1 MVNQVSSYNSAF
13 VSDAMK
19 YLQHTAVVEH
29 KDSISEDIKS
39 SLTMA
44 PLIAVPSAWGAY
56 NSAKIANGAE
66 VKQKVKTTF
75 GQKIGNLGQKIKNIP
90 TSLSNLWNGIKS
102 VPSNVSTIAHNVT
115 DGQALTR
122 AANVFKS
129 GDGVLYLDDLSSAI
143 TNAKKAGRNADELI
157 SLRNT
162 LTKAI
167 QNGEKTDDI
176 IKSVDK
182 ALKETAQTAGK
193 KGLFSKIGGLVSK
206 PFKWLGGKITTS
218 GAYNAIKSTEKGAAA
233 ISKLGNFAKVAKKSG
248 AIFDLVIEG
257 GMQLFGE
264 IIPAFKNGGIDS
276 GIKQIGK
283 SGLQVAGSVGGW
295 ALGASLGTKAGAAI
309 GTAICPGIGT
319 AAGAVI
325 GAVGGI
331 VGGLLGSS
339 LFSGIAKKITGKSE
353 NEIIQEEQLE
363 QQANMLAN
371 DSNTVAQLQSAV
383 AQQVQYDIQSGN
395 VTEDTEKMAEYLQN
409 IQTST
414 TTQPSFGSLTTN
426 QSWIA
431 TNPDG
436 TYDFSVPQDALL
448 QMDYTLGATANNQE
462 EQTQLI

>member
-1 MVNQVSSYNSAF
+1 MVNQVPSYNSAF

-19 YLQHTAVVEH
+19 YLQHAAVVEH
-29 KDSISEDIKS
+29 KDSISEDVKS

-44 PLIAVPSAWGAY
+44 PLIATPSAWGAY
-56 NSAKIANGAE
+56 NSAKIANGAA

-75 GQKIGNLGQKIKNIP
+75 GQKIGNLGQKIQNIPNSVTNGWEHIKNI
-90 TSLSNLWNGIKS
+90 
-102 VPSNVSTIAHNVT
+102 PSNVSTIAHNVT

-122 AANVFKS
+122 ATNVFKS
-129 GDGVLYLDDLSSAI
+129 GDGILYLDDLSSAI
-143 TNAKKAGRNADELI
+143 TKAKKAGQNADELI
-157 SLRNT
+157 NLRNT

-167 QNGEKTDDI
+167 QNGDKTDDI
-176 IKSVDK
+176 IKSVDA

-206 PFKWLGGKITTS
+206 PVKWLGGKVTSS
-218 GAYNAIKSTEKGAAA
+218 GAYNALKSAKTGGT
-233 ISKLGNFAKVAKKSG
+233 ILSKLGGFAKVAKKGG
-248 AIFDLVIEG
+248 AVFDLAIEG
-257 GMQLFGE
+257 TTQLFGE

-276 GIKQIGK
+276 GVKQIGK

-319 AAGAVI
+319 AAGAAI

-331 VGGLLGSS
+331 IGGLLGSS

-371 DSNTVAQLQSAV
+371 DTNTVAQLQNAV

-409 IQTST
+409 VQTST

-426 QSWIA
+426 QNWIA

-436 TYDFSVPQDALL
+436 TYDFSVPDNALL
-448 QMDYTLGATANNQE
+448 QMDYGLGSTNNQE
-462 EQTQLI
+462 EETQLI